1 MSMFKLL
8 LRRSDLP
15 LDRDAHSQ
23 FLPWLIAFMV
33 FLAVLAM
40 AGMLMLNKVAE
51 RWDQGVTG
59 TLTVQIAPSEDASE
73 DDIRLRA
80 ALNILAST
88 KAIDRYEVMSD
99 NRVLQLL
106 EPWLGG
112 VTNSQELPLPRLID
126 VELHSGEELD
136 AAQLTE
142 RLAAKVPGSS
152 VDDHRVW
159 LERLVSLIRTVQTLA
174 TLVLIFIA
182 FATVGTVIFTTRT
195 GLAIHREAIEVLH
208 LIGAQDAY
216 IAQQFARRAL
226 GLGLTGG
233 LLGLVLGV
241 PTLAG
246 IGYLIGRMDGFLV
259 PSLHLAP
266 YHWGI
271 VGVLPVGVALIAMTT
286 ARMTVLRS
294 LRRML

>member
-1 MSMFKLL
+1 MFKFFA
-8 LRRSDLP
+8 RRSDLP

-40 AGMLMLNKVAE
+40 AGMLMLNAVAE

-59 TLTVQIAPSEDASE
+59 TLTVQIAPSEDPSE
-73 DDIRLRA
+73 DDIRLRN
-80 ALNILAST
+80 ALTILAST

-99 NRVLQLL
+99 ARVLKLL

-112 VTNSQELPLPRLID
+112 IANSDELPLPRLID
-126 VELHSGEELD
+126 VELHSGADLD

-142 RLAAKVPGSS
+142 RLAARVPGSS

-174 TLVLIFIA
+174 TMVLFFIA
-182 FATVGTVIFTTRT
+182 MATVGTVIFTTRT

-208 LIGAQDAY
+208 LIGAQDSY
-216 IAQQFARRAL
+216 IARQFARRAL
-226 GLGLTGG
+226 ALGLTGG
-233 LLGLVLGV
+233 LLGLVLGI
-241 PTLAG
+241 PTLMA
-246 IGYLIGRMDGFLV
+246 IGYLVGRMDGFLL
-259 PSLHLAP
+259 PSLHLAG
-266 YHWGI
+266 YHWI
-271 VGVLPVGVALIAMTT
+271 LVGLLPVGVALIAMIT
-286 ARMTVLRS
+286 ARTTVLRS
-294 LRRML
+294 LAKML

>member
-1 MSMFKLL
+1 MFKFL

-40 AGMLMLNKVAE
+40 AGMLMLNSVAE

-59 TLTVQIAPSEDASE
+59 TLTVQIAPSEDSSE

-80 ALNILAST
+80 ALTVLAST

-99 NRVLQLL
+99 SRVLKLL

-112 VTNSQELPLPRLID
+112 IANSDELPLPRLID
-126 VELHSGEELD
+126 VELHSGAVLD
-136 AAQLTE
+136 SKQLAE

-159 LERLVSLIRTVQTLA
+159 LERLVNLIRTVQTLA
-174 TLVLIFIA
+174 TLVLVFIA

-195 GLAIHREAIEVLH
+195 GLAVHREAIEVLH

-216 IAQQFARRAL
+216 IAQQFSRRAL
-226 GLGLTGG
+226 SLGLTGG
-233 LLGLVLGV
+233 FLGLILGV
-241 PTLAG
+241 PTLIG
-246 IGYLIGRMDGFLV
+246 IGFLVGRMDGFLM
-259 PSLHLAP
+259 PGLHLAT
-266 YHWGI
+266 YHWVI
-271 VGVLPVGVALIAMTT
+271 VGLLPIGVAVIAMVT
-286 ARMTVLRS
+286 ARLTVLRS
-294 LRRML
+294 LGQML